1 MQISVY
7 LVVIANELKMGINM
21 EAGWKAVMEPQF
33 SRDYMKNLREFLVAE
48 QQNYTIYPPNS
59 AIFRAFDQTP
69 FEQVKVVILGQDPYH
84 DVGQAHGLCF
94 SVPEGIATPPSLR
107 NIFKELQSDIP
118 GFTPPAHGN
127 LTKWAKQGVL
137 LLNATLTVRAHQAGS
152 HQNRGWEQFTD
163 EAIRQLSQQR
173 KGLIFLLW
181 GRFAKNKAALIDST
195 RHHVLTAAH
204 PSPLSAYQGF
214 LGCGHFSK
222 TNLLL
227 QNQGLQPIDWQ
238 L

>member
-7 LVVIANELKMGINM
+7 LIVIANELKMGINM

-48 QQNYTIYPPNS
+48 QQSQTIYPPNA
-59 AIFRAFDQTP
+59 AIFKAFDQTP
-69 FEQVKVVILGQDPYH
+69 FDQVKVVILGQDPYH

-118 GFTPPAHGN
+118 GFTLPAHGN
-127 LTKWAKQGVL
+127 LTKWAQQGVL

-163 EAIRQLSQQR
+163 EAIRQLSQRR

-181 GRFAKNKAALIDST
+181 GRFAKNKAALIDSA